1 MYDSSKFMLGFPCPD
16 FIKSHLWGF
25 LLLLKTFTIGGSIIY
40 FTFAKNLNEIEE
52 TVPEHHHLS
61 LNQIATND
69 ILGNNMPAN
78 DLMNGFA
85 DFVEAS
91 IET

>member
-40 FTFAKNLNEIEE
+40 FTFAKNINEIEE
-52 TVPEHHHLS
+52 PVSEHLLTLEGMTS
-61 LNQIATND
+61 ND
-69 ILGNNMPAN
+69 IVGNNM
-78 DLMNGFA
+78 
-85 DFVEAS
+85 S
-91 IET
+91 